1 MERKNHNIRFSKRN
15 ISQVETG
22 NGKFKTGAAHSELR
36 NKKMNQL
43 DHCVHAYKRM
53 LRMSR
58 EIKSLA
64 TSFPPIT

>member
-1 MERKNHNIRFSKRN
+1 MERKNHNIPLSKCN
-15 ISQVETG
+15 ISKVEKE
-22 NGKFKTGAAHSELR
+22 NGKFKIGTAPSELR
-36 NKKMNQL
+36 NKQMNQL

-64 TSFPPIT
+64 TSLPPIT